1 MGMEEILLE
10 IIASYQGEAIPTILK
25 PELPTPMARLGIL
38 GIFYCSWKTPEESH
52 KRIKIAS
59 WRP

>member
-1 MGMEEILLE
+1 MGMEAILLE
-10 IIASYQGEAIPTILK
+10 ITASYQGEAIPTILK
-25 PELPTPMARLGIL
+25 PELPMPMVRLGIL
-38 GIFYCSWKTPEESH
+38 GIFYCSWKSH